1 MSLSHDWLLAGLFAL
16 ERLWKTK
23 AFWFTWKLN
32 NLPFFVLVTC
42 WSAVLDRV
50 PTMHLFTFSAELEQP
65 QQTVTIRS
73 KLSHWDFC
81 RILSYGPGCRWQL
94 IQILKCSF
102 VCFRRGWLKI
112 IQFWSRH
119 EQESRHKF
127 TAFKL
132 LWICFGRKS
141 LVYFFLNQQCCIV
154 RHVDPLPAAESKD
167 RCWIWSPA
175 LFLSFHTFL
184 SLNNNGWEMF
194 FPVMSLVVGLISSMA
209 GKQTITC
216 WLCSWLAHVR
226 SAFERL
232 RCRPHSGLDYVRG
245 CWVFSLKNGLSLCG
259 RFMFRPPG
267 WEISAR
273 RKVSLSETLNPCQLI
288 CSWPWP
294 LTPPVGGGQ
303 IWCVIG

>member
-1 MSLSHDWLLAGLFAL
+1 MSLSHDWLLAGLFTL

-73 KLSHWDFC
+73 KLSRWDFC

-119 EQESRHKF
+119 EQESR
-127 TAFKL
+127 TLSVTLA
-132 LWICFGRKS
+132 CS
-141 LVYFFLNQQCCIV
+141 LC
-154 RHVDPLPAAESKD
+154 DPHS
-167 RCWIWSPA
+167 
-175 LFLSFHTFL
+175 
-184 SLNNNGWEMF
+184 
-194 FPVMSLVVGLISSMA
+194 ISSHFCLIMN
-209 GKQTITC
+209 QT
-216 WLCSWLAHVR
+216 LA
-226 SAFERL
+226 
-232 RCRPHSGLDYVRG
+232 
-245 CWVFSLKNGLSLCG
+245 FSIIVPW
-259 RFMFRPPG
+259 RF
-267 WEISAR
+267 II
-273 RKVSLSETLNPCQLI
+273 VL
-288 CSWPWP
+288 
-294 LTPPVGGGQ
+294 
-303 IWCVIG
+303 